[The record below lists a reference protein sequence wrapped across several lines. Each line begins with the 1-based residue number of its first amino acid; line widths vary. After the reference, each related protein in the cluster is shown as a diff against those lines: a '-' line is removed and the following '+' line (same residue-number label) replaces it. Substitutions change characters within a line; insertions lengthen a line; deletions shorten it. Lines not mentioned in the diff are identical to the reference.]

1 MNYKKHEKLKKRNLC
16 FKSNLSKVNN
26 QMIKVCIKVV
36 KVYLKS
42 QQKEKNN
49 INSNM
54 GGLLKGLFFGGG
66 TNPYV

>member
-1 MNYKKHEKLKKRNLC
+1 MNNKKHEKFHTKNLC
-16 FKSNLSKVNN
+16 FISNLSKVNN
-26 QMIKVCIKVV
+26 QMTKVCIKVV

-66 TNPYV
+66 D